1 MIKFIFLMAFF
12 LMGSCSLYADESP
25 SGDQDFLQR
34 LNIIKDPF
42 EEGIPKPILVA
53 PKPGTVEYK
62 NSKAPLKIRPPQPK
76 VAKPVIIPPTLSLQG
91 VIVGEDMHEAI
102 INDTI
107 VPLGGSI
114 EGAKVYSVS
123 QKGVGLVY
131 KGKKF
136 FLKVE

>member
-1 MIKFIFLMAFF
+1 MIKLFFLMVFL
-12 LMGSCSLYADESP
+12 LMGSCSLYADENL

-34 LNIIKDPF
+34 LNIIKNPF
-42 EEGIPKPILVA
+42 EDGIPKPIPVVQR
-53 PKPGTVEYK
+53 PGIVDHK
-62 NSKAPLKIRPPQPK
+62 VFIPPMKIKPPQPK